1 MHRLQLAN
9 RQDSY
14 LFIFHLLHL
23 FIILLSHFLLLLG
36 VPLNHSTI
44 TTLLLPLRK
53 IIMQYN
59 IIFISYSLVPMH
71 AGNAPGKRNIHYTI
85 NTLAEP
91 KEHVLNCSSKL
102 ALSPETSLT
111 LLSGLNSHRMHR
123 CGRAVRCNKSLSH
136 KNVGGYTQQHAVLL
150 PDPSFSATYHY

>member
-1 MHRLQLAN
+1 
-9 RQDSY
+9 
-14 LFIFHLLHL
+14 
-23 FIILLSHFLLLLG
+23 
-36 VPLNHSTI
+36 
-44 TTLLLPLRK
+44 
-53 IIMQYN
+53 MQYN

-136 KNVGGYTQQHAVLL
+136 KNVGGYTQQQSCSQTHHSVLHITTSIIDTSESV
-150 PDPSFSATYHY
+150 PRV